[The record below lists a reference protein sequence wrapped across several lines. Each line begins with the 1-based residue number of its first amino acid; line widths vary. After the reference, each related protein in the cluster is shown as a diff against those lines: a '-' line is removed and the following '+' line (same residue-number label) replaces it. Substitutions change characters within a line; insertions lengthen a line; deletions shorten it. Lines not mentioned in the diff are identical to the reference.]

1 MNPVPDPATKFY
13 LVINGAP
20 QGPYNAGMVMNLW
33 QQKSVDAATLI
44 CAEGGAA
51 WVPLQEMEPV
61 LRAVAP
67 PVAPVGYGGAPT
79 TGTAPRTSQPA
90 AVQQLE
96 ILKDGDNTR
105 TLRLSTLAAA
115 LVLFFLPWLELKCAG
130 QRVAYQSGVQTVLNR
145 ISPDVDMQE
154 MARGRGGWS
163 GNPEA
168 PEGNELGEKVGTS
181 YLTAGALLC
190 LVMAFA
196 VAIGASGRAAS
207 GVMAGLAL
215 ALLGLQ
221 AVVGF
226 PLQAAVE
233 KEMKLVDR
241 RTGPSDS
248 DAGGEDMGLAIGRQI
263 MTGMMPRVS
272 FSPWFYAEL
281 VLLGAVAVIGLSG
294 AGSQKTR

>member
-79 TGTAPRTSQPA
+79 TGTAPRPSQPA

-115 LVLFFLPWLELKCAG
+115 LVLFCLPWLELKCAG
-130 QRVAYQSGVQTVLNR
+130 QRLAYQSGVQTVRNR
-145 ISPDVDMQE
+145 LSPDGDMLE
-154 MARGRGGWS
+154 MAKMGG
-163 GNPEA
+163 GHVGKTDALDEK
-168 PEGNELGEKVGTS
+168 EFGEKAGAS

-190 LVMAFA
+190 LVIAFA

-233 KEMKLVDR
+233 KEMNQVDR
-241 RTGPSDS
+241 SMAPMGSHG
-248 DAGGEDMGLAIGRQI
+248 GGEDMGREII
-263 MTGMMPRVS
+263 SGMMPRVS

-281 VLLGAVAVIGLSG
+281 VLLGAVTVIGLSG